1 MIDLDNNV
9 KYIKGVGPNRVE
21 SLNKLGI
28 FTLKDL
34 ITYYPRDYEDRSKPK
49 KIIDAIDGEDM
60 LIEAIVVSRIVELKI
75 RKNMTM
81 YKLTVRDDTGVC
93 NITWFNQPYLKKQF
107 IYGEKYSFFGKVHK
121 KASRVEMNSPV
132 FDSKNTNKHTGK
144 IVPIYPTTFSLPQNT
159 LRNIIENALSQI
171 DNELEDN
178 MPEYIL
184 KQYNLLDLNTSIQ
197 NIHKPHTFE
206 DFKLARRRLVFE
218 ELLIMQ
224 LALLN
229 LKSNWK
235 KEQKG
240 IEYSKNIKMSDV
252 INELPFKLT
261 KAQLKVLEEIDNDM
275 ESQKSMNRLLQGDVG
290 SGKTVVSIIS
300 AYKAVKSGYQVAIM
314 APTSILA
321 TQHLESF
328 SNMLKKYGIRCELLI
343 SSVTKKKKEEILERL
358 QNGEIDILIGTHAI
372 LEENVIF
379 KNLGLVV
386 TDEQHRFGV
395 RQRSKIVAK
404 GQNPDVLVMTAT
416 PIPRTLALIL
426 YGDLDISIIDE
437 LPPNRKEIETYA
449 VTKGMETRVNNFVRK
464 QVQEGRQAYIVCPLV
479 EENEE
484 INAKSVMELSEKYKN
499 EIFSDLRVEYM
510 HGKMKPKEKD
520 EIMEQFKNGEID
532 ILISTTVIEVGVNV
546 PNASIMVVE
555 NAERFGLAQLH
566 QLRGRVGRGEYQS
579 FCILKYNSNSEIA
592 KKRMEIMQK
601 TSDGFIIAEKDLEL
615 RGSGE
620 FFGTKQHG
628 LPEFKIANLFEDMDI
643 LKEVQSL
650 TMQIEQTDS
659 KLEQEQNKGLTTD
672 KSPILRK
679 LDIKQRKILELF
691 TEYQEITSIQV
702 GQYLGISAQSARLLL
717 NKWVEIGFL
726 RLANQAKKNRTY
738 ALTAEF
744 ESLLSD

>member
-1 MIDLDNNV
+1 MIDLNNDV
-9 KYIKGVGPNRVE
+9 KYIKGVGPNRVQ

-28 FTLKDL
+28 FTLNDL

-49 KIIDAIDGEDM
+49 KIIDCEDGEDV
-60 LIEAIVVSRIVELKI
+60 LIEAIVVSKIVELKI
-75 RKNMTM
+75 RKNMVM

-93 NITWFNQPYLKKQF
+93 NITWFNQPYLKRQF
-107 IYGEKYSFFGKVHK
+107 IYGGSYSFFGKVHK
-121 KASRVEMNSPV
+121 KGSKLEMNSPV
-132 FDSKNTNKHTGK
+132 FDSKDTNNHTGK

-159 LRNIIENALSQI
+159 LRKIIENGLDQI
-171 DNELEDN
+171 ENELEEYF
-178 MPEYIL
+178 PEYIL
-184 KQYNLLDLNTSIQ
+184 NRYNLRTINDSIKK
-197 NIHKPHTFE
+197 IHKPESFD
-206 DFKLARRRLVFE
+206 DFKSARRRLVFE

-229 LKSNWK
+229 LKGNWK

-240 IEYSKNIKMSDV
+240 IKYNKDIKMSEV
-252 INELPFKLT
+252 INDLPFKLT

-275 ESQKSMNRLLQGDVG
+275 ESEKSMNRLLQGDVG
-290 SGKTVVSIIS
+290 SGKTVISIIA
-300 AYKAVKSGYQVAIM
+300 AYKAVKSGYQAAIM

-328 SNMLKKYGIRCELLI
+328 SQMLSKYGIRCELLI
-343 SSVTKKKKEEILERL
+343 SSVTKKKKEEILEEL
-358 QNGEIDILIGTHAI
+358 QNGKIDILIGTHAI
-372 LEENVIF
+372 LEENVVF
-379 KNLGLVV
+379 KDLGLVV

-404 GQNPDVLVMTAT
+404 GTNPDVLVMTAT

-449 VTKGMETRVNNFVRK
+449 VTKGMEDRVNNFIRK
-464 QVQEGRQAYIVCPLV
+464 QISEGRQAYIVCPLV

-484 INAKSVMELSEKYKN
+484 INAKSVLELSEKYKN
-499 EIFSDLRVEYM
+499 EIFNDLAVEYM

-520 EIMEQFKNGEID
+520 EIMQKFKDGEID

-566 QLRGRVGRGEYQS
+566 QLRGRVGRGKYQS
-579 FCILKYNSNSEIA
+579 YCILKYNSNSEVA
-592 KKRMEIMQK
+592 RKRMKIMQG
-601 TSDGFIIAEKDLEL
+601 TTDGFIIAEKDLEL

-643 LKEVQSL
+643 LKEVQCL
-650 TMQIEQTDS
+650 TMEIEKDDS
-659 KLEQEQNKGLTTD
+659 KLEKDINKGL
-672 KSPILRK
+672 KK
-679 LDIKQRKILELF
+679 LVDEKFSGRIEM
-691 TEYQEITSIQV
+691 
-702 GQYLGISAQSARLLL
+702 
-717 NKWVEIGFL
+717 
-726 RLANQAKKNRTY
+726 
-738 ALTAEF
+738 
-744 ESLLSD
+744 